1 MNITENKNHAMEL
14 KPKTYHCGTLTYT
27 KFGLFALFAWLLWG
41 DFCFSLMEAVVPS
54 IMPLK
59 LKTLGCP
66 NWLLGMIMTT
76 VPGILNIGITPYLS
90 FKSDRYRSRWGR
102 RLPFIIWTLPFLSAS
117 LCLLGFS
124 EDISV
129 VLQRNSLF
137 LQQFAPATIAIGVIC
152 VFITVFQFF
161 NMFVNT
167 VFWYLFNDVV
177 PPQFLARFLGAFRI
191 AGTCASALYS
201 YFIFQYAESNMR
213 EILLGASILYFIG
226 FSAMTLMV
234 KEGQYPPIEDESD
247 NKNKGM
253 GSVKTYF
260 KESFSTRV
268 YWLTFLLAGVQ
279 AAAGSIGTF
288 NIFFNR
294 EMGLSLKQFGQL
306 GAISSV
312 AALVTMY
319 FTAIFV
325 DRWQPM
331 RVNTYITVFALVSC
345 SMGWVWPFINIP
357 ADCYFWLCLSTI
369 IITSFQGALAGA
381 CGFPMLMRLFP
392 QSRFGQFCS
401 AYALVGALFR
411 LPAGMAAGFFIDIVR
426 YYCNGTDYAYRFLF
440 AWTLPFN
447 AIAAGIAVYIYIC
460 WYRLGGDANYH
471 PPTPWSKKKI
481 EEMPIIP
488 TVGPQSRWLDI
499 ALRTF
504 NALML
509 SSIAIVPFMMWWM
522 YHKHAIKAFFWHG
535 CLILPAS
542 IAVWLLWKWLENKI
556 RLDMKRSRESLPP
569 LHGIPH
575 HGVLMVVA
583 VTYLSELVIWVMQI
597 FMTVNLNRDAS
608 AIVFGIAHVVVNLM
622 LTVCV
627 LVLSKAERS
636 YPMVMDATTLEN
648 T

>member
-14 KPKTYHCGTLTYT
+14 KSKTYHCGTLTYT
-27 KFGLFALFAWLLWG
+27 KIGLVALFAWLLWG

-129 VLQRNSLF
+129 VLQRNSSF

-152 VFITVFQFF
+152 AFITVFQFF

-260 KESFSTRV
+260 KESFSASS
-268 YWLTFLLAGVQ
+268 L
-279 AAAGSIGTF
+279 SD
-288 NIFFNR
+288 FFFK
-294 EMGLSLKQFGQL
+294 GH
-306 GAISSV
+306 
-312 AALVTMY
+312 
-319 FTAIFV
+319 
-325 DRWQPM
+325 
-331 RVNTYITVFALVSC
+331 
-345 SMGWVWPFINIP
+345 
-357 ADCYFWLCLSTI
+357 
-369 IITSFQGALAGA
+369 
-381 CGFPMLMRLFP
+381 
-392 QSRFGQFCS
+392 
-401 AYALVGALFR
+401 
-411 LPAGMAAGFFIDIVR
+411 
-426 YYCNGTDYAYRFLF
+426 
-440 AWTLPFN
+440 
-447 AIAAGIAVYIYIC
+447 IA
-460 WYRLGGDANYH
+460 
-471 PPTPWSKKKI
+471 
-481 EEMPIIP
+481 
-488 TVGPQSRWLDI
+488 
-499 ALRTF
+499 
-504 NALML
+504 
-509 SSIAIVPFMMWWM
+509 
-522 YHKHAIKAFFWHG
+522 
-535 CLILPAS
+535 
-542 IAVWLLWKWLENKI
+542 
-556 RLDMKRSRESLPP
+556 
-569 LHGIPH
+569 
-575 HGVLMVVA
+575 
-583 VTYLSELVIWVMQI
+583 
-597 FMTVNLNRDAS
+597 
-608 AIVFGIAHVVVNLM
+608 
-622 LTVCV
+622 
-627 LVLSKAERS
+627 
-636 YPMVMDATTLEN
+636 
-648 T
+648 